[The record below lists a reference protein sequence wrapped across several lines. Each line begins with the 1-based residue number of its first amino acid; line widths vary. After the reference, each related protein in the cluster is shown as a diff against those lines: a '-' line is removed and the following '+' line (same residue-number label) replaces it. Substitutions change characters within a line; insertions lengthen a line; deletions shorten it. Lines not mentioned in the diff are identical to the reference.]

1 MSKYPLS
8 PKLASPLALLLMIL
22 WSTSMLALE
31 KGDSAPA
38 IVLPALDSSGSISLN
53 DYLGKVVYLDFWASW
68 CGPCRVSLPLLSE
81 MRDQLMDQGF
91 EVLAVDV
98 DEDPED
104 GRRFLEKYPVSYPVV
119 SDSTGLY
126 ASDYELIGMPSSFL
140 IDRKGKVRAI
150 HAGFKKGDM
159 EKIRAQ
165 VLLLL
170 TEEDS

>member
-1 MSKYPLS
+1 MSKHPLS
-8 PKLASPLALLLMIL
+8 PKPASRLALLLTIL

-31 KGDSAPA
+31 KGDSAPPF
-38 IVLPALDSSGSISLN
+38 VLPALDRSGSISLN

-68 CGPCRVSLPLLSE
+68 CGPCRVSLPLLAE
-81 MRDQLMDQGF
+81 LRDELTEQGF

-104 GRRFLEKYPVSYPVV
+104 GRRFLEKYPVSYPVA

-126 ASDYELIGMPSSFL
+126 ASHYELIGMPSSFL
-140 IDRKGKVRAI
+140 IDRKGKIRAI
-150 HAGFKKGDM
+150 HEGFKKGDI

-170 TEEDS
+170 EEEDS